1 MCHSPMKVLR
11 EKYQEKLILVS
22 GVGEIDKVMEHYGFK
37 NFISTQEYCTH
48 FPQLLSP
55 FLHETK

>member
-1 MCHSPMKVLR
+1 MKVLR